1 MDAHGTKSMPEWM
14 QDEVHVAKD
23 APARSQS
30 SRSTPA
36 PTGVESIEAFKAQMR
51 ENDRREAAER
61 GESNARSELRG
72 EARSVA
78 CERAQARS
86 ADTSRTGTNSGDDS
100 AESDSKL

>member
-1 MDAHGTKSMPEWM
+1 MPEWM
-14 QDEVHVAKD
+14 QDEAHVAKD

-72 EARSVA
+72 ARS
-78 CERAQARS
+78 ERSICLLYTSDA
-86 ADTSRTGTNSGDDS
+86 AD
-100 AESDSKL
+100 E